1 MPALR
6 LTDVPPCL
14 QIKPGTEAEEKINNS
29 YQGLYR
35 QMVDLFQG
43 MGLQAVPTIGSP
55 FDPELHD
62 GIMKEETVDEADGTV
77 LEEFRKG
84 FTFSGKLLRP
94 AMVKVA
100 VNSSTSEAEGPVRT
114 PVQEGPGDASDA
126 SASEAAK

>member
-1 MPALR
+1 
-6 LTDVPPCL
+6 
-14 QIKPGTEAEEKINNS
+14 
-29 YQGLYR
+29 
-35 QMVDLFQG
+35 MVDLFQG

-62 GIMKEETVDEADGTV
+62 GIMKEETVDQADGTV

-100 VNSSTSEAEGPVRT
+100 VNSSTSEGQGSVQT
-114 PVQEGPGDASDA
+114 SVQEVPSDA
-126 SASEAAK
+126 SAPEAEK